1 MCQDAVAGRSLT
13 WRRYETTSE
22 VTVGGAAP
30 VEGPDATSRETVG
43 SVLRACRLLEHFGA
57 DRPVITL
64 AELTAASGLNKPT
77 VHRLMTSFVEA
88 GWVHRDAAG
97 AYRVRMPVFA
107 VGAAALAEFDLR
119 TEARPAL
126 EELAARFGDT
136 AFLMVPADAGAVC
149 IDRVEGGKPLVVAGI
164 GIGTVLPWHA
174 AAAPVVMA
182 AVDPTIRERA
192 LAGELTA
199 FTAATYVDRDGF
211 AAHLAAVRDAGIA
224 ISRDDYLGGVSAV
237 AAPVL
242 GRDGAL
248 EATLSL
254 GGRSEDF
261 TGEAGDA
268 RATAVAEAARRLSTT
283 VGARPA

>member
-1 MCQDAVAGRSLT
+1 M
-13 WRRYETTSE
+13 
-22 VTVGGAAP
+22 GGAAP
-30 VEGPDATSRETVG
+30 VEGTDETSRETVG
-43 SVLRACRLLEHFGA
+43 SVLRACRLLEQFSA

-64 AELTAASGLNKPT
+64 AELTAATGLNKPT

-88 GWVHRDAAG
+88 GWVHRDSAG
-97 AYRVRMPVFA
+97 AYRIRMPVFA
-107 VGAAALAEFDLR
+107 VGGAALAEFDLR
-119 TEARPAL
+119 TETRPAL

-164 GIGTVLPWHA
+164 GIGTVLPYNA

-182 AVDPTIRERA
+182 AFDSAVRKRVLADELAAFTETTHVDPAE
-192 LAGELTA
+192 
-199 FTAATYVDRDGF
+199 F
-211 AAHLAAVRDAGIA
+211 AAHLDEVRTTGIA
-224 ISRDDYLGGVSAV
+224 VSRDDYLGGVSAV
-237 AAPVL
+237 AAPIL

-248 EATLSL
+248 AATVSL

-261 TGEAGDA
+261 TGVEGDA
-268 RATAVAEAARRLSTT
+268 RAVAVAEAARRLSTT

>member
-1 MCQDAVAGRSLT
+1 M
-13 WRRYETTSE
+13 
-22 VTVGGAAP
+22 GGASP
-30 VEGPDATSRETVG
+30 VEDTDGTSRETVG
-43 SVLRACRLLEHFGA
+43 SVLRACRLLEQFGA

-88 GWVHRDAAG
+88 GWVHRDGAG
-97 AYRVRMPVFA
+97 AYRIRMPVFA

-126 EELAARFGDT
+126 EDLAARFGDT

-164 GIGTVLPWHA
+164 GIGTVLPYHA

-182 AVDPTIRERA
+182 AFDPAVRQRV
-192 LAGELTA
+192 LAGDLEA
-199 FTAATYVDRDGF
+199 FTEATHVDRAEL
-211 AAHLAAVRDAGIA
+211 AAHLDEVRATGIA
-224 ISRDDYLGGVSAV
+224 FSRDDYLGGVSAV
-237 AAPVL
+237 AAAVL

-248 EATLSL
+248 EATISL

-261 TGEAGDA
+261 TGAEGDQ
-268 RATAVAEAARRLSTT
+268 RAAAVAEAARLLSTT
-283 VGARPA
+283 VGTRPA

>member
-1 MCQDAVAGRSLT
+1 MTVAG
-13 WRRYETTSE
+13 E
-22 VTVGGAAP
+22 
-30 VEGPDATSRETVG
+30 SRETVG

-97 AYRVRMPVFA
+97 AYRIRMPVFA

-164 GIGTVLPWHA
+164 GIGTVLPYHA

-182 AVDPTIRERA
+182 AFDPALRERVLGGELRAFTGSTHVDPA
-192 LAGELTA
+192 EL
-199 FTAATYVDRDGF
+199 
-211 AAHLAAVRDAGIA
+211 AAHLDEARASGIA
-224 ISRDDYLGGVSAV
+224 VSRDDYLGGVSAV
-237 AAPVL
+237 AAPIL
-242 GRDGAL
+242 GADGAL
-248 EATLSL
+248 VATVSL

-261 TGEAGDA
+261 TGPDGEA
-268 RATAVAEAARRLSTT
+268 RAAAVAEAGRGLSTT
-283 VGARPA
+283 IGARPA

>member
-1 MCQDAVAGRSLT
+1 MS
-13 WRRYETTSE
+13 RRRQRPVVNLARDDTTNE
-22 VTVGGAAP
+22 VTVGGASP
-30 VEGPDATSRETVG
+30 IEGPDATSRETVG
-43 SVLRACRLLEHFGA
+43 SVLRACRLLEQFGTE
-57 DRPVITL
+57 RPVITL

-97 AYRVRMPVFA
+97 AYRIRMPVFA

-119 TEARPAL
+119 TEARPTL

-164 GIGTVLPWHA
+164 GIGTVLPYHA

-182 AVDPTIRERA
+182 AFDPAIRDRV

-199 FTAATYVDRDGF
+199 YTRATHVDPAAF
-211 AAHLAAVRDAGIA
+211 AAHLDEVRADGLAL
-224 ISRDDYLGGVSAV
+224 SRDDYLGGVSAV

-242 GRDGAL
+242 GAGGAL
-248 EATLSL
+248 VATVSL

-261 TGEAGDA
+261 GGAEGEA
-268 RATAVAEAARRLSTT
+268 RAAAVAEAAGRLTTT

>member
-1 MCQDAVAGRSLT
+1 M
-13 WRRYETTSE
+13 
-22 VTVGGAAP
+22 GGAAP
-30 VEGPDATSRETVG
+30 AGDPQATSRETVG
-43 SVLRACRLLEHFGA
+43 SVLRGCRRREHFGA

-88 GWVHRDAAG
+88 GWVHRDAVG
-97 AYRVRMPVFA
+97 AYRIRMPVFA

-119 TEARPAL
+119 AEARPVL
-126 EELAARFGDT
+126 EDLAARFGDT

-164 GIGTVLPWHA
+164 GIGTVLPFHA

-182 AVDPTIRERA
+182 AFDSAVRERL
-192 LAGELTA
+192 LARELPA
-199 FTAATYVDRDGF
+199 FTAATQTDPAGLV
-211 AAHLAAVRDAGIA
+211 AHLEEVRASGVAV
-224 ISRDDYLGGVSAV
+224 SRDDYLGGVSAV

-242 GRDGAL
+242 GVDGVL
-248 EATLSL
+248 VATVSL

-261 TGEAGDA
+261 TGAEGEQRAAAVVEAG
-268 RATAVAEAARRLSTT
+268 RGLSTT